1 MESETSFNGYLL
13 AFKSTLCSVKIRTE
27 YDTIAAQFSRW
38 LQGDVEELQ
47 IRNGCSWSRAV
58 RVSPMSHSVGSTDT
72 LWYAPGNVQPC
83 GAFHQ
88 YRALT
93 VTTTHSSASSFGRKL
108 LSYGL

>member
-47 IRNGCSWSRAV
+47 I
-58 RVSPMSHSVGSTDT
+58 SVGSTDT